1 MKTEINYYT
10 FRNWFETNRPNNFSY
25 NGLLA
30 LWEML
35 EDYEDCTG
43 EEIEFD
49 TIAICCEYNE
59 YDNIAEFHKEYDS
72 EDYPDVES
80 IMENTQVWEFGTES
94 FIMQVF

>member
-35 EDYEDCTG
+35 EDYEECTG
-43 EEIEFD
+43 EEIEF
-49 TIAICCEYNE
+49 Y
-59 YDNIAEFHKEYDS
+59 
-72 EDYPDVES
+72 
-80 IMENTQVWEFGTES
+80 TERPY
-94 FIMQVF
+94 